1 MTSASVMP
9 GGIAGHKI
17 NFITWNV
24 RGLGGQIKRSRV
36 FSHLK
41 YLSADIVFL
50 QETHL
55 RTVDHS
61 RLRKPWVGQ
70 MFHSNFNSKSRGTAI
85 IIHKRI
91 KFVPDHIHSDPGGRY
106 IIVSGTLNQMP
117 VVLVSVYA
125 PNWDSP
131 NFMSTLF
138 SHLPNLN
145 SHHLILGG
153 DLNCVVDSSL
163 DRSQPRSTM
172 PSAMSK
178 TLLTLMD
185 RVGCVDPWRFFH
197 PKTKDFSYF
206 STVHQVYSRIDFF
219 FIDKTLL
226 PLVRSTDYTAIVISD
241 HAPHRLELCLPS
253 GSHRHQGSW
262 KLNTSLLANAEFCD
276 YVSSDINFFL
286 ETNRSEHV
294 SPSLLWET
302 LKAFIRGRIIS
313 FSAHLSKSRRLRQQ
327 QLIDSILV
335 IDRQH
340 ASSLN
345 PALVIKRLQLQTEF
359 DLLTTNKAEH
369 LLQRTR
375 ATYYEH
381 GDRASRLLA
390 SQLRHQQA
398 SHFISQI
405 YDSSQI
411 LTTDPTNI
419 NSLRFILIF
428 TNQNLPLIP
437 LS

>member
-1 MTSASVMP
+1 MP

-185 RVGCVDPWRFFH
+185 RVGCVDPSF
-197 PKTKDFSYF
+197 
-206 STVHQVYSRIDFF
+206 
-219 FIDKTLL
+219 TL
-226 PLVRSTDYTAIVISD
+226 
-241 HAPHRLELCLPS
+241 
-253 GSHRHQGSW
+253 
-262 KLNTSLLANAEFCD
+262 KLKTSL
-276 YVSSDINFFL
+276 I
-286 ETNRSEHV
+286 
-294 SPSLLWET
+294 SLL
-302 LKAFIRGRIIS
+302 
-313 FSAHLSKSRRLRQQ
+313 
-327 QLIDSILV
+327 SIKFT
-335 IDRQH
+335 
-340 ASSLN
+340 
-345 PALVIKRLQLQTEF
+345 PA
-359 DLLTTNKAEH
+359 
-369 LLQRTR
+369 
-375 ATYYEH
+375 
-381 GDRASRLLA
+381 
-390 SQLRHQQA
+390 
-398 SHFISQI
+398 
-405 YDSSQI
+405 
-411 LTTDPTNI
+411 
-419 NSLRFILIF
+419 
-428 TNQNLPLIP
+428 
-437 LS
+437 